1 MKKMVIRKHPL
12 LNTKTSIR
20 CMYPKTCIRCR
31 GRALRRPKEMLDR
44 LVYEQHLQRMP
55 IMHLHEVGA
64 SF

>member
-31 GRALRRPKEMLDR
+31 GRALRWL
-44 LVYEQHLQRMP
+44 
-55 IMHLHEVGA
+55 
-64 SF
+64 